1 MLRRFRMILV
11 AGLAVIAGGAF
22 SQSGAPVKIVIA
34 FPPGGPV
41 DFVARIL
48 AQGLGEDLGQ
58 SVIVENRP
66 GANGAISAQAVAK
79 SAPDGAT
86 LWFTSAG
93 AAVMNPAL
101 YDSLAYDMQRDFAPV
116 SLVVN
121 NVEVLVVNP
130 ANPAT
135 SVTELV
141 AQSKQSPNPM
151 PIASSGIGSMP
162 HLAMELLADSSGARL
177 MHVPYKGAAP
187 AITDVMGGQVSGF
200 FGDIPG
206 LIGFIRGGRLKPL
219 GIAAPSRHPLLPDVR
234 TLDEQGIHGVDSN
247 NWYAL
252 FAPPKTPPELASIE
266 QSIVAERGRISALYR
281 ALLNSAPLAEGWER
295 LFTAIRNRSSLP
307 PDLREIVILRVA
319 VLNRAPFEFEAHLPV
334 ARHAGV
340 TEAKL
345 AALELPQIGEPFS
358 VLERAVLALT
368 DAMTRDVQVPDAL
381 FDPIAQHFDR
391 RAVTEIV
398 ATIAAY
404 NMVSRFLEAL
414 RIGH

>member
-1 MLRRFRMILV
+1 MSRTFVAALI
-11 AGLAVIAGGAF
+11 AGLALFGGPAF
-22 SQSGAPVKIVIA
+22 AQGGPPMKIVIA

-41 DFVARIL
+41 DFVARVL
-48 AQGLGEDLGQ
+48 AQGLGEDLKQ

-66 GANGAISAQAVAK
+66 GANGAISAQVVAK
-79 SAPDGAT
+79 SAPDGMT

-101 YDSLAYDMQRDFAPV
+101 YEDLAYNMQRDFAPV

-130 ANPAT
+130 ANPAN

-141 AQSKQSPNPM
+141 AQSKKSPNPL

-162 HLAMELLADSSGARL
+162 HLAMELLADSSGANL

-206 LIGFIRGGRLKPL
+206 LIGFIKGGKLKPL

-234 TLDEQGIHGVDSN
+234 TLDEQGIHGVESN

-252 FAPPKTPPELASIE
+252 FAPAKTPAARTEQLNAAVRRVLTSESYRKRLLESGAEPMPSSPEQLTAL
-266 QSIVAERGRISALYR
+266 VNADTAKWGRIISDKK
-281 ALLNSAPLAEGWER
+281 
-295 LFTAIRNRSSLP
+295 I
-307 PDLREIVILRVA
+307 
-319 VLNRAPFEFEAHLPV
+319 
-334 ARHAGV
+334 
-340 TEAKL
+340 K
-345 AALELPQIGEPFS
+345 GE
-358 VLERAVLALT
+358 
-368 DAMTRDVQVPDAL
+368 
-381 FDPIAQHFDR
+381 
-391 RAVTEIV
+391 
-398 ATIAAY
+398 
-404 NMVSRFLEAL
+404 
-414 RIGH
+414 

>member
-1 MLRRFRMILV
+1 MLRKLPMIL
-11 AGLAVIAGGAF
+11 AATLAVFAGAVF
-22 SQSGAPVKIVIA
+22 AQSSAPIKIVIA

-41 DFVARIL
+41 DFVARIV

-79 SAPDGAT
+79 SAPDGST

-101 YDSLAYDMQRDFAPV
+101 YDSLTYDVQRDFAPV
-116 SLVVN
+116 TLVVN

-135 SVTELV
+135 SVTDLV
-141 AQSKQSPNPM
+141 AQSRQSSNPI

-177 MHVPYKGAAP
+177 LHVPYKGAAP

-206 LIGFIRGGRLKPL
+206 LIGFIKGGRLKPL

-234 TLDEQGIHGVDSN
+234 TLDEQGIHGVESN

-252 FAPPKTPPELASIE
+252 FAPAKTPPARIE
-266 QSIVAERGRISALYR
+266 QLNAAVRRVLLSDSYRKRLLESGAEPMPSSPEQLATLVKTDTAKWGRI
-281 ALLNSAPLAEGWER
+281 
-295 LFTAIRNRSSLP
+295 IRDKR
-307 PDLREIVILRVA
+307 I
-319 VLNRAPFEFEAHLPV
+319 
-334 ARHAGV
+334 
-340 TEAKL
+340 K
-345 AALELPQIGEPFS
+345 GE
-358 VLERAVLALT
+358 
-368 DAMTRDVQVPDAL
+368 
-381 FDPIAQHFDR
+381 
-391 RAVTEIV
+391 
-398 ATIAAY
+398 
-404 NMVSRFLEAL
+404 
-414 RIGH
+414 